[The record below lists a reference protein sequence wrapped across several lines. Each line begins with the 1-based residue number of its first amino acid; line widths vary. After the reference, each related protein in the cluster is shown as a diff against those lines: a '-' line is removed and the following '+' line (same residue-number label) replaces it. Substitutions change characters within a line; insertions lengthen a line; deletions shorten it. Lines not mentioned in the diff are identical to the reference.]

1 LKLFNWFKSKPVPP
15 KKKESRVAKLHVSS
29 GGAPVYSD
37 KDYEKFCKETY
48 LKNVIAFRCI
58 HEIAKSACEPRWE
71 LHRRMSDEETEL
83 VNDHE
88 MNNLLR
94 RANPAE
100 SWSKMIYRTVC
111 YLLMTGNAFPERV
124 RAETRAGKYPLE
136 MYSLRP
142 DRITLIPNERGLIAS
157 YLYTTSAGSQKFDV
171 DPITM
176 QGDLLHI
183 SLFHPLNDFWG
194 AAPIEPAARD
204 IDTSNDATD
213 WNKCLIQNQGRPG
226 MVFTLIGEIA
236 DDDFDRIERMI
247 DEKFSGPSQAGKSM
261 IITGDSGTKAEP
273 YTLSLADMEFLEGG
287 RELARRIA
295 LAFGVPPILLGIP
308 GDSTYNN
315 RKEARLEFYE
325 STVFFYVNLIRNE
338 LNNWL
343 FDPKD
348 RLLLK
353 CNYDDVSALEP
364 RWETKWKRA
373 QEADFL
379 TINEKR
385 EMTGYDQTD
394 DGDVILVNSGMV
406 PLSQAVMELDMTG
419 IEEQVNEVVV
429 DEKEFSLV
437 MGLNE

>member
-1 LKLFNWFKSKPVPP
+1 MKLFNWFKKPGKSI

-29 GGAPVYSD
+29 GGAPIYSD

-48 LKNVIAFRCI
+48 LKNVIAYRCI
-58 HEIAKSACEPRWE
+58 HEIAKSAIEPMWE
-71 LHRRMSDEETEL
+71 LHRRSSFDETEL
-83 VNDHE
+83 VIDHE
-88 MNNLLR
+88 MNNVLR
-94 RANPAE
+94 RANTTE
-100 SWSKMIYRTVC
+100 SWAKLIYRTVC

-124 RAETRAGKYPLE
+124 RAETRAGTYPLE

-142 DRITLIPNERGLIAS
+142 DRIKLVPNDRGTIAA
-157 YLYTTSAGSQKFDV
+157 YEYTTGTGKQIFEV
-171 DPITM
+171 DPIT
-176 QGDLLHI
+176 QKSDLLHI

-204 IDTSNDATD
+204 IDSSNDATD
-213 WNKCLIQNQGRPG
+213 WNKTLIQNQGRPG
-226 MVFTLIGEIA
+226 MVFTLIGDIA
-236 DDDFDRIERMI
+236 DDDFDRLERMI
-247 DEKFSGPSQAGKSM
+247 DEKFSGPSGAGKSM

-273 YTLSLADMEFLEGG
+273 YTITPADMEFIEGG
-287 RELARRIA
+287 RELARHIA

-325 STVFFYVNLIRNE
+325 STVFFYVNLIRSE

-353 CNYDDVSALEP
+353 CNWDNVSALEP

-373 QEADFL
+373 QEATFL

-385 EMTGYDQTD
+385 EMIGYDQND
-394 DGDVILVNSGMV
+394 DGNVILVPAGMV
-406 PLSQAVMELDMTG
+406 PLSQAVQEIDFD
-419 IEEQVNEVVV
+419 IEGEVEEVTE
-429 DEKEFSLV
+429 DDKEYRLM
-437 MGLNE
+437 MGFED